1 METTNRKYYRFTT
14 GLLIGSALGGL
25 AALLF
30 APKSGKELR
39 ADMKTAG
46 EKTFEGAKDFV
57 GKANRRVSETRQ
69 KARNVWSCI
78 RERGETA
85 PQYEAESAESV
96 EEFAGEA

>member
-1 METTNRKYYRFTT
+1 MEGRDRKYYRFTT
-14 GLLIGSALGGL
+14 GLLVGSALGGL
-25 AALLF
+25 AGLLF

-46 EKTFEGAKDFV
+46 QKTFEEAKDFI
-57 GKANRRVSETRQ
+57 GKANHRVSETRQ
-69 KARNVWSCI
+69 KARNILSCI

-85 PQYEAESAESV
+85 PQYEAESV